1 MTVAAAN
8 GGSNSNKYIANKK
21 EETGI
26 KPANNIK
33 NDCAYQQSERE
44 KERERDRYRNRDQSS
59 YLFSFS
65 VCLSPFAFLPRFF
78 DSFTINSDTSTFCH
92 PVALARVPSFMRC
105 PCPFVPL
112 LSRTI

>member
-1 MTVAAAN
+1 MTAAAAN

-44 KERERDRYRNRDQSS
+44 KERERER
-59 YLFSFS
+59 
-65 VCLSPFAFLPRFF
+65 
-78 DSFTINSDTSTFCH
+78 
-92 PVALARVPSFMRC
+92 
-105 PCPFVPL
+105 
-112 LSRTI
+112 